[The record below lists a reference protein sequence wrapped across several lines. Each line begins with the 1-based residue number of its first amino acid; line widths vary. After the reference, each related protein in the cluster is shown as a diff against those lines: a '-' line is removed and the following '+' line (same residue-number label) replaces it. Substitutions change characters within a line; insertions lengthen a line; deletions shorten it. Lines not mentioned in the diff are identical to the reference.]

1 MCNVSLDRAV
11 NCEVDPTCV
20 KCMEFPPD
28 QSPYYRLRE
37 YFWSESAV
45 QNISRYLLRRFG
57 PPDLNKTII
66 LMACDYDYIEFVIE
80 WKKSLVSRNMS
91 VPNLVVA
98 TTSQE
103 AIDQGKANGLEV
115 SLDKIEI
122 DQ

>member
-1 MCNVSLDRAV
+1 
-11 NCEVDPTCV
+11 
-20 KCMEFPPD
+20 MEFPPD

-45 QNISRYLLRRFG
+45 QNISRYLFRRFG